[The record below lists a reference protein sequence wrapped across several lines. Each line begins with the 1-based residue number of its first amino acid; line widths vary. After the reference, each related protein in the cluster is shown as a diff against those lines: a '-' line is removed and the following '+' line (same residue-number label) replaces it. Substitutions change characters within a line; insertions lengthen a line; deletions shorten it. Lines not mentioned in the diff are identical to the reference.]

1 MANTTND
8 GRNRVGGGAKERLE
22 IGRVAYIGVAI
33 EVCVVTVDRL
43 TPRLWLV
50 SKSSRRNE
58 RTHST
63 SGGSS
68 NASGGDGQKASGDGS
83 EGSGGITTS
92 RSKSMD
98 RRQGDSQKGDEAD

>member
-1 MANTTND
+1 MANTAND
-8 GRNRVGGGAKERLE
+8 GGNRIGGGAKERLE
-22 IGRVAYIGVAI
+22 VGRVTHIGVAI

-43 TPRLWLV
+43 TSRLWLV
-50 SKSSRRNE
+50 SKSSERNE

-63 SGGSS
+63 SGRSS
-68 NASGGDGQKASGDGS
+68 NASGGDGQKASGDSS

-92 RSKSMD
+92 RGESVD